1 MERAWQRW
9 VVVGLLGFLLAWP
22 QVLRA
27 QQLYDDNC
35 DLAQQGD
42 AIATQLST
50 QAAQNIASN
59 LRDAL
64 SSFNLSCLTNI
75 PFSMGGFGTLQG
87 LIGGLIGGALRDFL
101 GRIQRG
107 ICGAIRASVEPT
119 ERQELSERL
128 AIVLLRREYIA

>member
-1 MERAWQRW
+1 MERIWQRW
-9 VVVGLLGFLLAWP
+9 MVLGLLGFLLAWP
-22 QVLRA
+22 QVVRT

-42 AIATQLST
+42 SIATQLSA

-87 LIGGLIGGALRDFL
+87 LLGGLIGGALRDFL

-119 ERQELSERL
+119 DMQDLGERV
-128 AIVLLRREYIA
+128 AIVLLRREDVA